1 MRPSKTRPV
10 IHHRCR
16 ERRVVGISFGQAE
29 AAPCA
34 EDEGQ
39 VAGVAF
45 EVFAIG
51 VAIRVGGGLGGVAEG
66 LGVVNT
72 MGKECA
78 VVVSRGCLRSFG
90 VLMGRLGFGSC
101 G

>member
-1 MRPSKTRPV
+1 M
-10 IHHRCR
+10 
-16 ERRVVGISFGQAE
+16 
-29 AAPCA
+29 
-34 EDEGQ
+34 
-39 VAGVAF
+39 AF
-45 EVFAIG
+45 EVFAIR